1 MKIKKEYT
9 IALMVLAGIGLLIF
23 GINFLKGLDLFQK
36 RNVYHALYNDVSGIN
51 ESTPVYYNGF
61 KVGQVIS
68 TELMGDGTGRIA
80 VGFQMNEEQLKFPKD
95 TKVQI
100 YSADLFSRSLKLLI
114 GTSDVPAQ
122 PGDTLAGDAQMTL
135 TDAVSSQIDPL
146 KKRAESM
153 IANVDSLLTRLQ
165 LILNDEARE
174 DIDAGF
180 TSIRKT
186 LDALHRSAERIDALI
201 AQESSSIG
209 MVVEN
214 LEKVSANLVGY
225 NEGIVKILNNM
236 DSVTSTL
243 AAGRLDSI
251 MQDMSVSSSQLKV
264 MMNRME
270 NGEGTLGALLKND
283 TLYTNLESASRELDM
298 LLEDVRLNPNRYVNI
313 SLFGRSDK
321 LPKLSKSDVERIKG
335 AIQEDVKE

>member
-36 RNVYHALYNDVSGIN
+36 RNVYHALYNDISGIN
-51 ESTPVYYNGF
+51 ESTPVFYNGF

-68 TELMGDGTGRIA
+68 TELMDDGSGRIA
-80 VGFQMNEEQLKFPKD
+80 VGFQLNEEQLKFPKD

-114 GTSDVPAQ
+114 GESNVPAE

-165 LILNDEARE
+165 LILNDEARD

-201 AQESSSIG
+201 AQESASIG
-209 MVVEN
+209 MVVKN
-214 LEKVSANLVGY
+214 LEKVSSNLVAY

-236 DSVTSTL
+236 DTVTSSL
-243 AAGRLDSI
+243 AAGQLDSI
-251 MQDMSVSSSQLKV
+251 MHNMSASSTQLKS
-264 MMNRME
+264 MMTRME

-313 SLFGRSDK
+313 SLIGRSDK
-321 LPKLSKSDVERIKG
+321 LPKLSKSDVERIKTS
-335 AIQEDVKE
+335 IQEDVKE